1 MILNHLRKTG
11 TDASAYSPDQVK
23 CAEWCFA
30 SFLAWEKNNKIEPVM
45 LETRLVSELYRYGG
59 QSDFLG
65 YVNGKLT
72 LLDFKTGEIYPDHFF
87 QLAAYSA
94 LVNECRP
101 DLGNIEDYL
110 ILGIPRSE
118 NENFVMKS
126 KTALKAEWGIFQAAL
141 KIYNLKKEL
150 GR

>member
-1 MILNHLRKTG
+1 
-11 TDASAYSPDQVK
+11 
-23 CAEWCFA
+23 
-30 SFLAWEKNNKIEPVM
+30 LAWEKNNKLEPVM

-59 QSDFLG
+59 QSDYLG

-72 LLDFKTGEIYPDHFF
+72 LLDFKTGGIYPDHFF